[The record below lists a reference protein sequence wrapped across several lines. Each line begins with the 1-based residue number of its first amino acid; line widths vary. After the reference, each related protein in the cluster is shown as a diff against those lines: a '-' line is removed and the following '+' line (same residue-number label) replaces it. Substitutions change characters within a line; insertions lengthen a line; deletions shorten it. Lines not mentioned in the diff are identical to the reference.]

1 MEEFVFEAQNR
12 KIIGKKVKTLR
23 RAGILPAI
31 IYGTGIEPLPISLN
45 LHLASKKLFGVT
57 SSQLVTIKV
66 DDGEDY
72 IALVRDRQRDPVTYN
87 LLHVDF
93 LRVSMTERIRVEVSI
108 ELVGEAPVIE
118 KMDAILDSQLES
130 LTMECL
136 PSDLISSIQV
146 DVSSLAS
153 IGDSITVSDI
163 TLPPNVDVLND
174 PDEIVV
180 VATSQM
186 MEEEEEEE
194 VVEELLE
201 EYAEEPQV
209 IEKGKKEEEE
219 ALD

>member
-31 IYGTGIEPLPISLN
+31 IYGTGIEPLPISLD
-45 LHLASKKLFGVT
+45 LHQASKKLFGVT
-57 SSQLVTIKV
+57 SSQLVTIQV
-66 DDGEDY
+66 DGEDY
-72 IALVRDRQRDPVTYN
+72 VALVRDRQRDPVTYN

-118 KMDAILDSQLES
+118 EMDAILDSQLES

-136 PSDLISSIQV
+136 PSDLINSIQV
-146 DVSSLAS
+146 DVSSLTS

-174 PDEIVV
+174 LDEIVV

-194 VVEELLE
+194 AVEILE
-201 EYAEEPQV
+201 EYAEEPEV

-219 ALD
+219 DLD